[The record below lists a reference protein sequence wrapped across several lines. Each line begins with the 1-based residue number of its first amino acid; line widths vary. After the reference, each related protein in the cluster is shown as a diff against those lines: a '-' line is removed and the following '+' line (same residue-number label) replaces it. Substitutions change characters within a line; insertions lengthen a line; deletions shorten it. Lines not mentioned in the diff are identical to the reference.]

1 MITINDTVFD
11 QAYFRDAA
19 DRIAAAAQLDKRA
32 GDRFAVCFSEAQDWL
47 AFFFAARA
55 AGASVLPLHPST
67 PYAAARRQAETAKC
81 NWLFYNRLEGEPIC
95 EERAS
100 EAGQL
105 LQMRSCTRSP
115 GCCRPAK
122 RCMRP

>member
-11 QAYFRDAA
+11 QVYFRDAA
-19 DRIAAAAQLDKRA
+19 DRIAAAAQLDKRS

-67 PYAAARRQAETAKC
+67 PY
-81 NWLFYNRLEGEPIC
+81 
-95 EERAS
+95 
-100 EAGQL
+100 
-105 LQMRSCTRSP
+105 
-115 GCCRPAK
+115 
-122 RCMRP
+122 